1 MAPVILN
8 ADSSNASEF
17 SGLRH
22 GNFFSP
28 VTRSDEEF
36 LEVLML
42 GKGSSRIERIVSQ
55 GHSSPPDFWYD
66 QDEWEFVAVL
76 HGDAEL
82 EFESGSLRMMP
93 GDWVILPA
101 HLRHRVKYTSENP
114 PCVWL
119 AFFGNEE
126 SLTE

>member
-36 LEVLML
+36 LEVLMS

-76 HGDAEL
+76 GGSAVL
-82 EFESGSLRMMP
+82 EFEDGALEMNE
-93 GDWVILPA
+93 GDWVIIPE
-101 HLRHRVKYTSENP
+101 HCRHRVERTSEDT

-119 AFFGNEE
+119 TVFGK
-126 SLTE
+126 S